1 MLPQAGSARNAD
13 RTPAEEDRRGDSMNS
28 ILPESAVATRARQR
42 IGLRLLPF
50 VFFLYVIA
58 YIDRVNVS
66 FANLRMSADLGF
78 SDRVY
83 ALGVGAFYLSYI
95 VLEIPG
101 AIIAERWSPRKWI
114 ARIMI
119 SWGLVTILTGFI
131 QNTGQFYAA
140 RFLLGAAEASFVPAV
155 LVYLTR
161 WFSLRDR
168 SRAIAC
174 LFAALPVASLIGAPL
189 AGLLLG
195 VHWLGLAGWRWL
207 FILEGFP
214 AVLVGI
220 VTLRYLTDRPTQAS
234 WLTTDEQCWIDEELA
249 AEVRAKKRI
258 RQYTILEAFRHP
270 PVVMLT
276 VVYFL
281 VLTGA
286 LANIYWIPTFVKRL
300 SGASVSTV
308 TSLLIIPAGIGFIAT
323 LANGWHSDKSG
334 ERRWHA
340 AAPLLATAAMYCCVV
355 VFESDVTLAIA
366 FLLMGSGILFSFYP
380 VFWSL
385 PTMILSDTAAA
396 ASFGLIVSVSQ
407 LGGIVGPYVIALLN
421 DKTHSLTFG
430 FAFIAL
436 TYLMAASVLLFIR
449 VQQPTREASSS
460 RPS

>member
-28 ILPESAVATRARQR
+28 ILSESAVATRARQR

-174 LFAALPVASLIGAPL
+174 LFAALV
-189 AGLLLG
+189 
-195 VHWLGLAGWRWL
+195 
-207 FILEGFP
+207 
-214 AVLVGI
+214 
-220 VTLRYLTDRPTQAS
+220 
-234 WLTTDEQCWIDEELA
+234 
-249 AEVRAKKRI
+249 
-258 RQYTILEAFRHP
+258 
-270 PVVMLT
+270 
-276 VVYFL
+276 
-281 VLTGA
+281 
-286 LANIYWIPTFVKRL
+286 
-300 SGASVSTV
+300 
-308 TSLLIIPAGIGFIAT
+308 
-323 LANGWHSDKSG
+323 
-334 ERRWHA
+334 
-340 AAPLLATAAMYCCVV
+340 
-355 VFESDVTLAIA
+355 
-366 FLLMGSGILFSFYP
+366 
-380 VFWSL
+380 
-385 PTMILSDTAAA
+385 
-396 ASFGLIVSVSQ
+396 
-407 LGGIVGPYVIALLN
+407 
-421 DKTHSLTFG
+421 
-430 FAFIAL
+430 
-436 TYLMAASVLLFIR
+436 
-449 VQQPTREASSS
+449 
-460 RPS
+460 

>member
-1 MLPQAGSARNAD
+1 
-13 RTPAEEDRRGDSMNS
+13 MNS
-28 ILPESAVATRARQR
+28 ILCEWDVATRARRR
-42 IGLRLLPF
+42 IGFRLLPF

-66 FANLRMSADLGF
+66 FANLRMSTDLGF

-101 AIIAERWSPRKWI
+101 AIIAERWSQRKWI

-195 VHWLGLAGWRWL
+195 VRWMGFAGWRWL
-207 FILEGFP
+207 FILEGLP

-220 VTLRYLTDRPTQAS
+220 VTLRYLTDRPAQAS
-234 WLTTDEQCWIDEELA
+234 WLTPDERSWIDEEIA
-249 AEVRAKKRI
+249 AELRAKRRV

-270 PVVMLT
+270 RVMMLT

-281 VLTGA
+281 VITGA

-308 TSLLIIPAGIGFIAT
+308 TSLLIIPACIGFIAT
-323 LANGWHSDKSG
+323 LANGWHSDKTG

-340 AAPLLATAAMYCCVV
+340 AAPLLAAAAMYCCVV
-355 VFESDVTLAIA
+355 TFESDAPLAIS
-366 FLLMGSGILFSFYP
+366 FLLIGSGILFAFYP

-396 ASFGLIVSVSQ
+396 ASFGLMVSVSQ

-436 TYLMAASVLLFIR
+436 TYLAAASLVLFIR
-449 VQQPTREASSS
+449 VQQPARGAA
-460 RPS
+460 

>member
-28 ILPESAVATRARQR
+28 ILSESAVATRARQR

-95 VLEIPG
+95 LLEIPG

-323 LANGWHSDKSG
+323 LAN
-334 ERRWHA
+334 
-340 AAPLLATAAMYCCVV
+340 
-355 VFESDVTLAIA
+355 
-366 FLLMGSGILFSFYP
+366 
-380 VFWSL
+380 
-385 PTMILSDTAAA
+385 
-396 ASFGLIVSVSQ
+396 
-407 LGGIVGPYVIALLN
+407 
-421 DKTHSLTFG
+421 
-430 FAFIAL
+430 
-436 TYLMAASVLLFIR
+436 
-449 VQQPTREASSS
+449 
-460 RPS
+460 